1 MIRLVIADDH
11 AVLRQG
17 LSSLLASHDDMEVV
31 GEAGD
36 GLSAVAMARET
47 RPDVIVL
54 DISMPG
60 LGMLQMLKRLR
71 LETPEVKILI
81 LSTHPEEQYA
91 IRALRAGADGY
102 LTKERTGDELAIAVR
117 HVASGRKFVSPQLAE
132 HLANELAGGKSRGTH
147 EDLSDRE
154 FQVFLRLGRGLSI
167 KETAAELSL
176 SPKTVHTYRS
186 RIFEKTGLKNDAEIV
201 RYVVKNG
208 LID

>member
-11 AVLRQG
+11 ALLRQG
-17 LSSLLASHDDMEVV
+17 LSSLLESHDDMEVV
-31 GEAGD
+31 GEAAD
-36 GLSAVAMARET
+36 GPTAVNVVRET

-60 LGMLQMLKRLR
+60 PGMLKMLERLR
-71 LETPEVKILI
+71 LEAPDVKILM
-81 LSTHPEEQYA
+81 LSSHPEDQYA

-102 LTKERTGDELAIAVR
+102 LTKERTGDELATAVR
-117 HVASGRKFVSPQLAE
+117 HIACGRKFVSPQLAE
-132 HLANELAGGKSRGTH
+132 HLANELVAGKSRGTH
-147 EDLSDRE
+147 EGLSDRE
-154 FQVFLRLGRGLSI
+154 FQVFLRLGRGLSA

-201 RYVVKNG
+201 RYAVKNG

>member
-1 MIRLVIADDH
+1 
-11 AVLRQG
+11 
-17 LSSLLASHDDMEVV
+17 
-31 GEAGD
+31 
-36 GLSAVAMARET
+36 
-47 RPDVIVL
+47 VL

-60 LGMLQMLKRLR
+60 PGLMQMLERLR
-71 LETPEVKILI
+71 LESPEVKILI
-81 LSTHPEEQYA
+81 LSTHPEDQYA

-102 LTKERTGDELAIAVR
+102 LTKERTGEELATAVR

-132 HLANELAGGKSRGTH
+132 HLANELSQGKSHGTH
-147 EDLSDRE
+147 EGLSDRE
-154 FQVFLRLGRGLSI
+154 FQVFLRLGRGLSV
-167 KETAAELSL
+167 KETGIELSL